1 MENVLVGLAV
11 LACPVGM
18 GLMMWF
24 MGKGM
29 RRGDAEGAGEAPSVE
44 DLRRE
49 HARIGAELE
58 RIELRSGD
66 AGRR

>member
-1 MENVLVGLAV
+1 MDEVLVGLAV

-18 GLMMWF
+18 GLMMWI

-29 RRGDAEGAGEAPSVE
+29 RGSGERAATAADSVD

-58 RIELRSGD
+58 RLERPERD
-66 AGRR
+66 AAAR